1 MSRILRHLL
10 MPRWWLRRSFPE
22 TSLRAIEEAIRAAE
36 RAHGGEIRFAIET
49 SLDFRRLVAG
59 ETARARA
66 LAVFSKLRVWDT
78 ERNNGVLIYL
88 LLADRDIEI
97 VADRGL
103 LGSVGQAEWD
113 DICRSIEAELR
124 AGRFE
129 AGALAGV
136 QQVAALIR
144 RHYPARP
151 DDRNELP
158 DTPALL
164 D

>member
-1 MSRILRHLL
+1 MNRMLRHLL
-10 MPRWWLRRSFPE
+10 MPRWRLRRSFPE
-22 TSLRAIEEAIRAAE
+22 ATLRAIEDAIRAAE
-36 RAHGGEIRFAIET
+36 RTHGGEIRFAIET

-66 LAVFSKLRVWDT
+66 LAVFAKLRVWDT

-88 LLADRDIEI
+88 LLADRDIEV

-103 LGSVGQAEWD
+103 AGSVGQAEWD
-113 DICRSIEAELR
+113 EVCRIMEAELR

-129 AGALAGV
+129 AGAIAGV
-136 QQVAALIR
+136 QRVAAAIR
-144 RHYPARP
+144 RHHPPRP

-158 DTPALL
+158 DAPAVL